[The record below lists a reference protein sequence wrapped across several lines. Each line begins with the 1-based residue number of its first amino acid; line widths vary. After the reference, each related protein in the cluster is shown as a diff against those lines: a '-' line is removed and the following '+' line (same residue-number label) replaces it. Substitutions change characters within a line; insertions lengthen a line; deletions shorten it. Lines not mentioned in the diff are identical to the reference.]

1 MTVRDVM
8 ATVDVDKLAQI
19 YIRLGSTQLC
29 AEDVPGYLQQLLAES
44 DPELFEPAE
53 FALLGITC
61 PDDVCR
67 VTPIDIPYLDAIL
80 QGKRP
85 TTFLPQMPDLGAT
98 PISEILRMEVCR
110 TNIEESGREKY
121 AADVLRW
128 ITGDNK
134 LPEYADDGD
143 PELKAAVQASMK
155 RAVMQYIAETRTYA
169 GI

>member
-29 AEDVPGYLQQLLAES
+29 AEDVPDYLLHLLAES

-67 VTPIDIPYLDAIL
+67 VMPVDIPYLDAIL
-80 QGKRP
+80 QGKRRS
-85 TTFLPQMPDLGAT
+85 TFLPRMPNLGTT
-98 PISEILRMEVCR
+98 PAFEIFRMEACCV
-110 TNIEESGREKY
+110 NIEAVDREKY
-121 AADVLRW
+121 AADILRW

-134 LPEYADDGD
+134 LPEYADKGD
-143 PELKAAVQASMK
+143 PKLKAAVQTSMK

>member
-1 MTVRDVM
+1 
-8 ATVDVDKLAQI
+8 
-19 YIRLGSTQLC
+19 
-29 AEDVPGYLQQLLAES
+29 
-44 DPELFEPAE
+44 
-53 FALLGITC
+53 
-61 PDDVCR
+61 
-67 VTPIDIPYLDAIL
+67 
-80 QGKRP
+80 
-85 TTFLPQMPDLGAT
+85 
-98 PISEILRMEVCR
+98 MEVCR

>member
-8 ATVDVDKLAQI
+8 ATVDVDKLTQI
-19 YIRLGSTQLC
+19 YIWLGGTQLC
-29 AEDVPGYLQQLLAES
+29 AEDVPDYLQHLLAES
-44 DPELFEPAE
+44 DSELFEPAE

-61 PDDVCR
+61 PDNVCR
-67 VTPIDIPYLDAIL
+67 VTPIDIPYLDAL
-80 QGKRP
+80 LKGKRP
-85 TTFLPQMPDLGAT
+85 TTFLPHMPDLGAT
-98 PISEILRMEVCR
+98 PISEILKMEVCR
-110 TNIEESGREKY
+110 TNIEETGREKY

-134 LPEYADDGD
+134 LPEYADNGD
-143 PELKAAVQASMK
+143 SHLKAAVQANMK